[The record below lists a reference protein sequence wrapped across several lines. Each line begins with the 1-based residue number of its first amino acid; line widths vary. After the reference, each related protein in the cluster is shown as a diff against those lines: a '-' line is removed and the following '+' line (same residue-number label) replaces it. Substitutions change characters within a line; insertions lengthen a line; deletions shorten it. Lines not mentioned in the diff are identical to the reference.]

1 MSTSP
6 DSQESKN
13 LYIIDQEDAAEMARL
28 LEQDALVTRSMGGL
42 FPERADNLE
51 DVHTILD
58 VACGPGGWVLSVAHD
73 FPKIQVTGVDIST
86 RMVSY
91 ARTHAMARG
100 FTNAHFKAMDVLQ
113 PLDFPENSFD
123 LVNART
129 LVGLMTPQSW
139 PILLRGLTRVC
150 RPGGTVRL
158 TEFEMSMT
166 NSPALEI
173 LSNLMLQA
181 MHKTGRSF
189 APDGRYFSIT
199 PMLGS
204 LLRDAGCQNIQ
215 KKPHLIDFAAGTEV
229 HEGYAQDLMMG
240 YRLVQPFLTQ
250 QNMISLKEFAQIH
263 QQMMGEMFADSFCG
277 LAYGLTVWGTRPKS
291 R

>member
-1 MSTSP
+1 MTTSP

-13 LYIIDQEDAAEMARL
+13 MYFIDQEDAAEMARL
-28 LEQDALVTRSMGGL
+28 LEQDALVTWSMGGL

-58 VACGPGGWVLSVAHD
+58 AACGPGGWVLSVAREY
-73 FPKIQVTGVDIST
+73 PKIQVNGVDIST

-91 ARTHAMARG
+91 ARTHAKARG
-100 FTNAHFKAMDVLQ
+100 FDNAHFKAMDVLQ

-129 LVGLMTPQSW
+129 LVGLMTPQAW
-139 PILLRGLTRVC
+139 PILLREMTRVC

-158 TEFEMSMT
+158 TEFEMPMT
-166 NSPALEI
+166 NSATFETI
-173 LSNLMLQA
+173 SNLILQA

-189 APDGRYFSIT
+189 SPDGRYFTIT

-204 LLRDAGCQNIQ
+204 LLQNAGCQNIQ
-215 KKPHLIDFAAGTEV
+215 KKPHLIDFSYGSEA
-229 HEGYAQDLMMG
+229 HEGYVQDLMMG
-240 YRLVQPFLTQ
+240 FRLIQPFLTQ
-250 QNMISLKEFAQIH
+250 LNLITVKEFDKIYQE
-263 QQMMGEMFADSFCG
+263 MMGEMFSDSFCAI
-277 LAYGLTVWGTRPKS
+277 AYGLTVWGTRP
-291 R
+291 